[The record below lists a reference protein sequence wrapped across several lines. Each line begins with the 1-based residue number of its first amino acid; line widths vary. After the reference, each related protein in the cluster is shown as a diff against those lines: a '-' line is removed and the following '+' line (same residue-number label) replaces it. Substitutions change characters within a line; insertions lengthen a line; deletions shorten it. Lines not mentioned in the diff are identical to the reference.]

1 MRLLGSCCEDHFLV
15 FFVSNSVFFMYKE
28 PPKTKP
34 ELQIVQNCRTV
45 ITELPQGETSSAS
58 RCYGLHVYQT
68 SKTVNITESNRL
80 RLK

>member
-15 FFVSNSVFFMYKE
+15 FFVSKSVLFMYKE
-28 PPKTKP
+28 LPKTKP

-58 RCYGLHVYQT
+58 RYYGLNVYKT
-68 SKTVNITESNRL
+68 SKTVHRAERSK
-80 RLK
+80 LKA